1 MTFEE
6 LLKEREDIKYQ
17 IRVNQLKIAE
27 LKRTYFKSGGGNGG
41 IHIKNNTSP
50 QEIIIARI
58 DELERVIFDLEQ
70 KLIINEKLLEE
81 KLQLIDNLNHR
92 MIVFQKIQGQSWKQ
106 IETDFSPGYA
116 KKIYADSLKFIKRV
130 EER

>member
-6 LLKEREDIKYQ
+6 LLKERDELKYQ

-41 IHIKNNTSP
+41 IHTKNNTSP

-58 DELERVIFDLEQ
+58 DELERVIFELEQ
-70 KLIINEKLLEE
+70 KLIKNEKLLEE
-81 KLQLIDNLNHR
+81 KLQLIENHSHR
-92 MIVFQKIQGQSWKQ
+92 MIVFQKIQGHSWKQ

-116 KKIYADSLKFIKRV
+116 KKIYSDSLKYIKEV
-130 EER
+130 EK